1 MGEKRGGT
9 EKIKYD
15 FPTEKDCQ
23 VLLKEKWYRVTPRDF
38 RSWGGKRRIIH
49 WVLGEQIIEEYD
61 GPIYYWDTN
70 KICKEPVNEKVQYI
84 SNHMFE
90 SIVRPGENKFLNEP
104 NKY

>member
-1 MGEKRGGT
+1 MSEKRGST

-49 WVLGEQIIEEYD
+49 YQLGENVIEEYNGD
-61 GPIYYWDTN
+61 IYYWDTN
-70 KICKEPVNEKVQYI
+70 KLCKEPVGEGVQYLH
-84 SNHMFE
+84 NHPFP
-90 SIVRPGENKFLNEP
+90 SSVRQKT
-104 NKY
+104 